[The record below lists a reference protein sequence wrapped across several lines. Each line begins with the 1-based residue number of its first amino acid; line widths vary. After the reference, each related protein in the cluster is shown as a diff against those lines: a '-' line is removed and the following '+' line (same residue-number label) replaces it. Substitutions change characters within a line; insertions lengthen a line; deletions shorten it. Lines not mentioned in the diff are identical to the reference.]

1 MQISILPPLKKNDVT
16 SRNQAVYH
24 IQRYEETN
32 EGMECLVTVRISYRG
47 NDETGKLMYDFSCT
61 NPDDMNYE
69 ALANRRL
76 TGAGHHASDLVQ

>member
-32 EGMECLVTVRISYRG
+32 EGMECLVTVRISYMLMG
-47 NDETGKLMYDFSCT
+47 NTGEMMKLVS
-61 NPDDMNYE
+61 
-69 ALANRRL
+69 
-76 TGAGHHASDLVQ
+76 